1 MEDIFYTSFELER
14 ERFNSISEDDISSC
28 DSLGSD
34 GCSDV
39 ASSVSSSPSL
49 SISSSRDEIYLDYL
63 FSQGLVDTTD
73 GKSNDGIA
81 DWMSYPSSDEQVEL
95 VESMPG
101 EKEERLEFH
110 LMSDPFLGKT
120 DELVGSTFP
129 SSAKI
134 PADEDLVL
142 QSHSTIE
149 TSTDSFLNVNEWKSE
164 DVTMLYDT
172 LEISDNL
179 SVTTEKPR
187 TIGLHI
193 KGQLPIKMSVLSE
206 IEKGVSVLPLD
217 TSVIKSRTS
226 SSSSASFIQQN
237 SNVIKKP
244 KLVTHDQHL
253 LVKASSKKTTGASP
267 GATPASSHSTQRG
280 NVLPPS
286 GVRITHIPM
295 TKSIAFPTGN
305 GQALIQSVNG
315 HFQFV
320 ANLEAAGSYNAGNV
334 EHRIAGELPGQPATI
349 TVPRARTQH
358 KVADELKIHKCTYP
372 NCGKMYSKSSHLKA
386 HLRRPLGR
394 NRSSV
399 IGQGV
404 NGGSRGRTS
413 WHVTNVLIL
422 VSNLINVQFVT
433 SDSPA
438 RIIFRNISKFTANGV
453 PRSCR
458 GASHQVTVR

>member
-73 GKSNDGIA
+73 GKSNDGIV

-129 SSAKI
+129 SSAKM

-206 IEKGVSVLPLD
+206 IDKGVSVLPID
-217 TSVIKSRTS
+217 TSVIKSRT

-244 KLVTHDQHL
+244 KLVTHDHHL
-253 LVKASSKKTTGASP
+253 LVKASSKNTTDASP

-334 EHRIAGELPGQPATI
+334 KHRIAGELPGQPATI

-386 HLRRPLGR
+386 HLRRHTGEKPFVCDWAGCKWR
-394 NRSSV
+394 FSRSDELARHKRSHSG
-399 IGQGV
+399 IKPYKCTICDKRF
-404 NGGSRGRTS
+404 SR
-413 WHVTNVLIL
+413 
-422 VSNLINVQFVT
+422 
-433 SDSPA
+433 SDHL
-438 RIIFRNISKFTANGV
+438 SKHLKVHANGV